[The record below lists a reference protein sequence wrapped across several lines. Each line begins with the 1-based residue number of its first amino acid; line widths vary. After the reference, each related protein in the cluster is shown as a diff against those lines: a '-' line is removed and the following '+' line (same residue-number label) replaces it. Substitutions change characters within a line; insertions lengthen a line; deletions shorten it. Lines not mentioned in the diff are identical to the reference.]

1 MEKPGFK
8 NTENIYC
15 PGRRKFLKAAGF
27 TGAGLLG
34 LNTFG
39 CAGKSVRKPSDQP
52 PELSG
57 KTDLI
62 TVYALAKG
70 ASDEEVIKAVQ
81 RVAEA
86 ATDFSWLSKGDVVF
100 LKPVANSPNKYPA
113 TTSPLAIRAM
123 TLLLLE
129 KGAGKVIVGDKP
141 GIMDVHHEK
150 DELDGSSREVLKSIG
165 LHSAAVESGAEMHYF
180 DEAGFDAY
188 SGFSTEN
195 KSHWKGELILPN
207 ILNNV
212 DHVVLL
218 PRVSRH
224 VLAGTTLGL
233 KTGVGWL
240 RDDSRLELH
249 RDASS
254 FYEKIAEIN
263 DTTVLKQKLR
273 LTLSVASKVLTT
285 FGPDKGFIAEP
296 NPGLMFG
303 SESILAHDMVA
314 LGWLLWNRE
323 FETPE
328 DEISWSSDPYT
339 GIPSTINK
347 GVVGYTW
354 GIKHWYNAESYTP
367 VPIESVRTEPVISRA
382 ATIWGGLPHLN
393 IEDVNGKLPEKIR
406 KYIMTKATT

>member
-1 MEKPGFK
+1 MKKSGSK
-8 NTENIYC
+8 NTERICC
-15 PGRRKFLKAAGF
+15 PGRRNFLKAASF
-27 TGAGLLG
+27 TGAGLLA
-34 LNTFG
+34 LNTLG
-39 CAGKSVRKPSDQP
+39 CAGKSIQKPSDQQ

-62 TVYALAKG
+62 TVHTLSKG

-100 LKPVANSPNKYPA
+100 LKPVANCPNKYPA
-113 TTSPLAIRAM
+113 ATSPLAIRAM
-123 TLLLLE
+123 TKLLLE

-141 GIMDVHHEK
+141 GVMSVHHEK
-150 DELDGSSREVLKSIG
+150 DELYGSSREVFMSIG
-165 LHSAAVESGAEMHYF
+165 LHSAAVESGAEVHYF

-188 SGFSTEN
+188 SGFKTEN

-224 VLAGTTLGL
+224 ALAGTTLGM
-233 KTGVGWL
+233 KAGVGWL
-240 RDDSRLELH
+240 RDDSRLEYH
-249 RDASS
+249 RDAAS
-254 FYEKIAEIN
+254 FFEKTAEIN

-273 LTLSVASKVLTT
+273 LTLSVATKVLATY
-285 FGPDKGFIAEP
+285 GPEKGFIAEP
-296 NPGLMFG
+296 DPGLVFG
-303 SESILAHDMVA
+303 SESLLAHDMVA

-328 DEISWSSDPYT
+328 GEISWLNDPYT
-339 GIPSTINK
+339 GIPSTVNK
-347 GVVGYTW
+347 GVVGYIW
-354 GIKHWYNAESYTP
+354 GISNWYNTESYASA
-367 VPIESVRTEPVISRA
+367 PIKSVRTEPVICRA
-382 ATIWGGLPHLN
+382 ANIWGGLPYLH

-406 KYIMTKATT
+406 KYIITKAMT

>member
-1 MEKPGFK
+1 
-8 NTENIYC
+8 
-15 PGRRKFLKAAGF
+15 LKVAGF

-34 LNTFG
+34 LSTLG
-39 CAGKSVRKPSDQP
+39 CAGKNVPKTSSQSPQF
-52 PELSG
+52 SG

-62 TVYALAKG
+62 TVHTLSKG
-70 ASDEEVIKAVQ
+70 ASDEKVIKAVQ

-86 ATDFSWLSKGDVVF
+86 ATDFSWLSKGDIVF
-100 LKPVANSPNKYPA
+100 LKPVANSPNPYPA

-123 TLLLLE
+123 TILLLE

-141 GIMDVHHEK
+141 GVMTVYHEK
-150 DELDGSSREVLKSIG
+150 DELDGSSREVFNKIG
-165 LHSAAVESGAEMHYF
+165 LHTAAVESGGEIYYF
-180 DEAGFDAY
+180 DEAGYDAY
-188 SGFSTEN
+188 AGFRTEN

-207 ILNNV
+207 ILNTV

-224 VLAGTTLGL
+224 ILAGTTLGL
-233 KTGVGWL
+233 KAGVGWL
-240 RDDSRLELH
+240 RDDSRLEYH

-254 FYEKIAEIN
+254 FFEKTAEIN

-273 LTLSVASKVLTT
+273 LTLSVATKVLSTK
-285 FGPDKGFIAEP
+285 GPDKGFIAEP
-296 NPGLMFG
+296 DPGLVFG
-303 SESILAHDMVA
+303 SESLLAHDMFA

-328 DEISWSSDPYT
+328 GEISFFSDPYT

-347 GVVGYTW
+347 GFVGYMW
-354 GIKHWYNAESYTP
+354 GVSHWFNAESYNP
-367 VPIESVRTEPVISRA
+367 VPITSVRTEPVISQA